1 MLEAAQLMFGFVNA
15 ASLASLVATLQKADR
30 RDLELV
36 GMLALSSHVRE
47 AYTALIEEGTL
58 TADEAEAEFL
68 GWLIGPL
75 SDGTLDDPSPAA
87 DGPS

>member
-15 ASLASLVATLQKADR
+15 ASLASLVETLRKADR

-47 AYTALIEEGTL
+47 AFATLAEEGSL
-58 TADEAEAEFL
+58 TEEEADAHFL
-68 GWLIGPL
+68 DWLIGPVT
-75 SDGTLDDPSPAA
+75 DGTLDDPVGS
-87 DGPS
+87 G